1 MVGVARL
8 ADWMDNSSPPLAA
21 YCTLMECRLVALDKR
36 PGVRP
41 VGIGGKLRR
50 SLAKLVMRAVGDQA
64 KTACGNFQLCAGL
77 EASIEDATH
86 AVGHRRLERVIRRR
100 MEDKDGTAD
109 VEEESQGVA
118 GLLNNLIIE
127 TGGTEE
133 EAIERLKA
141 ALGMDVEG
149 GGKNDEVSERE

>member
-1 MVGVARL
+1 
-8 ADWMDNSSPPLAA
+8 
-21 YCTLMECRLVALDKR
+21 
-36 PGVRP
+36 
-41 VGIGGKLRR
+41 
-50 SLAKLVMRAVGDQA
+50 
-64 KTACGNFQLCAGL
+64 
-77 EASIEDATH
+77 
-86 AVGHRRLERVIRRR
+86 